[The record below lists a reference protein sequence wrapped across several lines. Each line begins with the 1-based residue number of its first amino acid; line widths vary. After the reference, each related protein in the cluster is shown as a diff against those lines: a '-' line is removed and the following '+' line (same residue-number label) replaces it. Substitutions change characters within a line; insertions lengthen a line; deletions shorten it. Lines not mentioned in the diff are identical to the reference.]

1 MSDNIT
7 LSTEGELQEPVTELV
22 YLKQNGIDLE
32 SPNDHV
38 TMYYDKVNGLDGITT
53 PTYVFTGDSN
63 RLYTEFVVDIRNND
77 EARLARYSDGYK
89 LLYNTLVHDYPN
101 QKDTWDVLLKMN
113 EYDYKQTVLTI
124 EMKLEN
130 NE

>member
-7 LSTEGELQEPVTELV
+7 LSTEGELQEPLTKVHWIKSHAT
-22 YLKQNGIDLE
+22 DLE
-32 SPNDHV
+32 SPNDQV
-38 TMYYDKVNGLDGITT
+38 TVYYDKANYVNGITT
-53 PTYVFTGDSN
+53 PTYVFTGDNN
-63 RLYTEFVVDIRNND
+63 RLYTEFIVDIRNNN

-113 EYDYKQTVLTI
+113 EYDYRQTVLTI
-124 EMKLEN
+124 EMQLES